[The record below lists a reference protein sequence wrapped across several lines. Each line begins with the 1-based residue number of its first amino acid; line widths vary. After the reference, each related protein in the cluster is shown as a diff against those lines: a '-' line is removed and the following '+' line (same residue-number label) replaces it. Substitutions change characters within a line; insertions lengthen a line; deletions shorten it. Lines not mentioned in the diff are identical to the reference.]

1 MSEGPGRYAAPQ
13 VRAHL
18 REDPDRGGLVVQ
30 VHIDHSNW
38 AGAPYERHVPDLD
51 EALGYVGAFW
61 QHSAPGRDAAVPAAD
76 GIEWGYRYRLL
87 RRTSDGHRGRQK
99 EVTAGSRE
107 DAEAQVAEF
116 LEDGGKWEAEVI
128 WRTAKVEP
136 GEWHSLK
143 LTVTDA
149 IEKAAGSIEDGE
161 AVTPQVL
168 SDLMPLAGGTV
179 IPPEVI
185 ATWTDG
191 EREQAASWASAE
203 HLSASDHPVIRVP
216 QPEVVRRAAEI
227 CASPALAQLA
237 VESWRDAGNR
247 LEQSG
252 FTFDDESAHALAVA
266 GQDAITGLLVL
277 LRTAGQP
284 GQFSSEQM
292 AATYRAGYV
301 KARQDAATE
310 EPL

>member
-1 MSEGPGRYAAPQ
+1 MSEEPGRYAAPQ
-13 VRAHL
+13 VQAHL
-18 REDPDRGGLVVQ
+18 REDPDRGGLIVG
-30 VHIDHSNW
+30 VHTEYPNSK
-38 AGAPYERHVPDLD
+38 GMPYERHVPNL
-51 EALGYVGAFW
+51 EAALGYIGTFW
-61 QHSAPGRDAAVPAAD
+61 RNSAPGRDAAVPPAE
-76 GIEWGYRYRLL
+76 GIEWGYRYKAP
-87 RRTSDGHRGRQK
+87 RTRQVREYQSDNR
-99 EVTAGSRE
+99 
-107 DAEAQVAEF
+107 AEAERTVREF
-116 LEDGGKWEAEVI
+116 AEDGEKNRCDWEAGVI
-128 WRTAKVEP
+128 WRTAAVKP

-143 LTVTDA
+143 LTVTDTL
-149 IEKAAGSIEDGE
+149 EKVAEAGEDGE

-168 SDLMPLAGGTV
+168 SDLMSLAGGTV

-191 EREQAASWASAE
+191 EREQAAQWAAAE
-203 HLSASDHPVIRVP
+203 HLSASDNPVIRVP

-237 VESWRDAGNR
+237 VESWRDAGRR
-247 LEQSG
+247 LEESG

-277 LRTAGQP
+277 LRTAGGP
-284 GQFSSEQM
+284 GQFTSEQM

-301 KARQDAATE
+301 KARQDAVTE